1 MKTPWIHGEWAGL
14 IALVL
19 AVGVTVSLVVDIT
32 IVALHGSDISG
43 ANANLL
49 STLFGASIG
58 VVGTYIG
65 AHGRHGSR
73 RTDETADE
81 TTYGRRE
88 DDKPG
93 GDDGQLRGPD
103 RS

>member
-1 MKTPWIHGEWAGL
+1 MRTRWIHGEWAGL

-19 AVGVTVSLVVDIT
+19 ALGISISMVLDLV
-32 IVALHGSDISG
+32 IVAFKQDQLTG

-65 AHGRHGSR
+65 AHGRHGR
-73 RTDETADE
+73 RQDD
-81 TTYGRRE
+81 RE
-88 DDKPG
+88 E
-93 GDDGQLRGPD
+93 QR
-103 RS
+103 

>member
-1 MKTPWIHGEWAGL
+1 MSLPGEWAGL
-14 IALVL
+14 IAFTL
-19 AVGVTVSLVVDIT
+19 AIGVAVSLIVDIAT
-32 IVALHGSDISG
+32 VAIHGGDISG

-73 RTDETADE
+73 RSDEPEHD
-81 TTYGRRE
+81 RRAG
-88 DDKPG
+88 DKPG
-93 GDDGQLRGPD
+93 GDDGQLRRPD
-103 RS
+103 GS

>member
-1 MKTPWIHGEWAGL
+1 MSLPGEWAGL
-14 IALVL
+14 IAFVL
-19 AVGVTVSLVVDIT
+19 ALGVAVSLVLDIA
-32 IVALHGSDISG
+32 IIAFHGGDISG

-73 RTDETADE
+73 RSDEPQ
-81 TTYGRRE
+81 YGRRA

-93 GDDGQLRGPD
+93 GDDGQLR
-103 RS
+103 

>member
-73 RTDETADE
+73 RTDET
-81 TTYGRRE
+81 TYGRRA

-103 RS
+103 GS